1 MNTVLRAKKS
11 PRVRAFEKVQVLSSR
26 GPPVR
31 AVAIAD
37 NLYKSHA
44 YLRGEF

>member
-1 MNTVLRAKKS
+1 MSVFLRAKKNA
-11 PRVRAFEKVQVLSSR
+11 RVCGHLKKLQVLSSR

-31 AVAIAD
+31 AVAMAG

-44 YLRGEF
+44 YLRC